1 MTQRIF
7 DVENEK
13 DMADLWDILQ
23 DRIIKIEKPFMDGYL
38 YPEYVLANSKNG
50 EWELPISI
58 NWHDK
63 TEITRPIQEATE
75 ADIGKLCYFWDK
87 EKSGC
92 YAYGELL
99 PASNYIDFP
108 YEARNGRAW
117 KHCRRLTKQ
126 EIEELC

>member
-7 DVENEK
+7 DIKNEK
-13 DMADLWDILQ
+13 DMADLWDILP
-23 DRIIKIEKPFMDGYL
+23 DDVKRIKKNKPNT
-38 YPEYVLANSKNG
+38 ECVYVYSDLANFMTKM
-50 EWELPISI
+50 LKI

-75 ADIGKLCYFWDK
+75 QDIGKLCVFYDDINNGV
-87 EKSGC
+87 S
-92 YAYGELL
+92 YGILKK
-99 PASNYIDFP
+99 IRTDRDDFNCFKFNRL
-108 YEARNGRAW
+108 Y

>member
-13 DMADLWDILQ
+13 DMADLWDILP
-23 DRIIKIEKPFMDGYL
+23 DNVIGLKRDNKFIYL
-38 YPEYVLANSKNG
+38 MYEGVNVTVYLFK
-50 EWELPISI
+50 I

-75 ADIGKLCYFWDK
+75 ADIGKLCVFWDGDEKDYSEQIGLLTKIDPDNK
-87 EKSGC
+87 EIMYTMSESVC
-92 YAYGELL
+92 FAY
-99 PASNYIDFP
+99 
-108 YEARNGRAW
+108 
-117 KHCRRLTKQ
+117 CRRLTKQ